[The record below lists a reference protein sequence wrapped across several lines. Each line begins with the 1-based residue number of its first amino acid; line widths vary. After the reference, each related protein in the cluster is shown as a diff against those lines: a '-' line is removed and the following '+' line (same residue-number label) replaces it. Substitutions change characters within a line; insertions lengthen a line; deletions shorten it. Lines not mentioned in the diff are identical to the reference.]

1 MLTYIRQNL
10 RSPYWGIAI
19 SIALLCQLPS
29 GVQAQLGIKSTF
41 SSRAQGLNGSQLPSL
56 SVWPGSGTNL
66 SFIPT
71 GEFIKKVWLDNPSP
85 ITVDFDS
92 PLCSTQQGAGG
103 GFGSGSCADSTA
115 MIVHLRRTVGIN
127 FPNLPQTYV
136 TLLTVVT
143 EKQGQRK
150 MYQFRVFLGHG
161 SPEYAALVV
170 YPDSTGAPT
179 LEINDGRRVQL
190 DKVGLGLQVASSKG
204 LLGANANNQSLRAK
218 VQNFLA
224 LARNGLAI
232 PDAAQQAGV
241 SMGLITKLA
250 ELGTESQFGGP
261 NTNIPVPAPISPLP
275 PQGQNSG
282 NGIFQVP
289 APPPDFKSPSK

>member
-19 SIALLCQLPS
+19 SISLLCQFPNV
-29 GVQAQLGIKSTF
+29 VQAQLGIRSTF
-41 SSRAQGLNGSQLPSL
+41 SSRAQGLNGSELPSI

-103 GFGSGSCADSTA
+103 GFGGSCTDSTA
-115 MIVHLRRTVGIN
+115 MIVHLRRTVGISI
-127 FPNLPQTYV
+127 PNLPQTYA

-150 MYQFRVFLGHG
+150 MYQFQVFLGQG

-179 LEINDGRRVQL
+179 LEINDGRRVPL

-232 PDAAQQAGV
+232 PDAAQQAGI

-250 ELGTESQFGGP
+250 ELGMESQFGGGS
-261 NTNIPVPAPISPLP
+261 NIPVPAPITPLP
-275 PQGQNSG
+275 IPSQGSG
-282 NGIFQVP
+282 NGIFQLP
-289 APPPDFKSPSK
+289 TPPDVKIPSK